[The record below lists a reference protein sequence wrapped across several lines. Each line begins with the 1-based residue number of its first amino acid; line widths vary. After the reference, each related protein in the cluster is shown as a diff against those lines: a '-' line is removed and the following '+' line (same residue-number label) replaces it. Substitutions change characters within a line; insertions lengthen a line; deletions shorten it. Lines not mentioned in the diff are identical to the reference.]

1 MNTLASIIDSLPAP
15 QLPEYFN
22 HDEGQIILL
31 AWESARQQ
39 ARPYDKEYVAPWL
52 LSDFSEDVWLT
63 TNRNREEKVRGE
75 WKNCIRIDWR
85 VRLPDGMQLTD
96 PLYKN
101 LLEINK
107 KIAFLVRSG
116 YVGKLSA
123 PVTWRAMVSL
133 QLQLTRWV
141 VLHSSRFQPQ
151 TYGFRLLDQ
160 DTLEYLF
167 VLLSQNGWI
176 GAHQVTER
184 LLSQLYQSTY
194 GDVCP
199 QAFLA
204 EPCLLPPDVV
214 TDITHW
220 LKEQGYYSIVS
231 DGVYCGK
238 RYLKR
243 AVLVDLTGEPAIR
256 TCSNLKFE
264 AFCRQF
270 EPELKHE
277 TLLTSAYQFTEKPS
291 QKNILLNDVIGRGMS
306 MAGLQTQARH
316 LNLILSAH
324 RHEPEWLPEPALLS
338 LRRAEDLATR
348 HTYFSSHHLFM
359 PVNIGLTY
367 LNEAMRFIH
376 VFGPTI
382 IDYYLAVVS
391 TRTPTTTTE
400 ELNATALRI
409 APEWKIATGELLASA
424 LNISGFHRKANRLDF
439 EKFRMQPTIEES
451 LRVLVGACIIV
462 MAILKPSRESELTHL
477 RRDCLWQNNQGYFI
491 HFSLSKQNA
500 GETLRETHRPIPS
513 IMATAIHLLQH
524 LGDSL
529 CRLNAETRKI
539 RDNLF
544 YVPSYDG
551 TSLPLVAGTS
561 LLTRHLNSFCD
572 YVNLPVDAHGRRW
585 YARIHE
591 MRKWFLL
598 LLFWS
603 GRYDVLDAA
612 RWIAGHAR
620 ISDTYAYIEHECPGE
635 ELPQLEADYSI
646 DRLREL
652 EAGKRQNTDDGDGL
666 DALYERVLSHFSVNS
681 LTMVPESEW
690 SDYVH
695 TLRRAQGFHLVPHSV
710 YALNGTDRIAI
721 NVSFVITAENI

>member
-1 MNTLASIIDSLPAP
+1 MNTLASMIDSLPP
-15 QLPEYFN
+15 PKLPEYFSY
-22 HDEGQIILL
+22 DEGKIILL

-52 LSDFSEDVWLT
+52 LSDFSEDVWVT
-63 TNRNREEKVRGE
+63 TNRNREEKVQGE
-75 WKNCIRIDWR
+75 WKNSIRIDWR
-85 VRLPDGMQLTD
+85 IRLPDGRQLTD

-101 LLEINK
+101 LLDINK

-123 PVTWRAMVSL
+123 PVTWRAMVSV

-160 DTLEYLF
+160 DSLEYLL

-184 LLSQLYQSTY
+184 LLSQLFQSTY

-199 QAFLA
+199 QAYLE
-204 EPCLLPPDVV
+204 EPCLLPPDVIA
-214 TDITHW
+214 DITYW
-220 LKEQGYYSIVS
+220 LNEQGYYGIVS

-243 AVLVDLTGEPAIR
+243 ALLVDLTGEPAVR

-277 TLLTSAYQFTEKPS
+277 TLLTGAYQMTEKPS
-291 QKNILLNDVIGRGMS
+291 QKTMTLNDVIGRGMS
-306 MAGLQTQARH
+306 MSGLQSQVGH
-316 LNLILSAH
+316 LTLILSAH

-338 LRRAEDLATR
+338 LRRAEELVTR

-359 PVNIGLTY
+359 PVNTGLTY

-376 VFGPTI
+376 VFGLTL
-382 IDYYLAVVS
+382 IDYYLAVLS

-400 ELNATALRI
+400 ELNATAIRI
-409 APEWKIATGELLASA
+409 APEWKIATGESVALA
-424 LNISGFHRKANRLDF
+424 LNISGFHRIANRLDF
-439 EKFRMQPTIEES
+439 EKFRTQPTIEEC

-462 MAILKPSRESELTHL
+462 MAILKPSRDSELTHL
-477 RRDCLWQNNQGYFI
+477 RRDCLWQNKQGYFI

-500 GETLRETHRPIPS
+500 GETLRDTHRPIPS
-513 IMATAIHLLQH
+513 IMATAINLLQH
-524 LGDSL
+524 LGGSL
-529 CRLNAETRKI
+529 SRLNGETRKI

-544 YVPSYDG
+544 YLPSYDG

-620 ISDTYAYIEHECPGE
+620 VSDTYAYIEHECPGE

-646 DRLREL
+646 ERLREL
-652 EAGKRQNTDDGDGL
+652 EAGKRQNTDDEDGL
-666 DALYERVLSHFSVNS
+666 DALYERVLSYFSVDS
-681 LTMVPESEW
+681 LTIVPESEW
-690 SDYVH
+690 NDYVH

-710 YALNGTDRIAI
+710 YALNGTDRIGI